1 MCPTRICL
9 TNSRGKYKQK
19 TLVTPNTHPIFSSM
33 TKNGS
38 HFDEKPMQMPPPPSS
53 LYGSSKLAQG
63 ADACIKP

>member
-38 HFDEKPMQMPPPPSS
+38 HFDEKPMQIPPPPSS
-53 LYGSSKLAQG
+53 L
-63 ADACIKP
+63 